1 MLGEIQLA
9 RYRFHCKVI
18 TPLQLP
24 AYAGSTLRGV
34 FGHALRQQACLMR
47 ARSCDGCTMLAACP
61 YPQLFEPQRLTR
73 PAGAPPLLAPYAIE
87 AAFSSEAA
95 AAQKWHS
102 YRPGEKYQFD
112 MVLMTPQAIQQLP
125 LIIASWRQA
134 FGRGLGR
141 GDGQAELLRVELISA
156 EDREEPVPAVHA
168 SNLTIPE
175 FSAAE
180 DVLLHLETPLRL
192 EQQGRR
198 IGERELTP
206 GIFLRH
212 LIRRVGFLLG
222 VQRPDLF
229 PLEQVHQL
237 NALADKVQG
246 GERQLQWCDWSRYST
261 RQKQKMTLGGLV
273 GHWQLQEV
281 PEQLLPFIYL
291 GQWLHVGKE
300 CAFGLGKYRWIK
312 ASQAGADI
320 LYQRV

>member
-24 AYAGSTLRGV
+24 AYAGSTLRSV

-73 PAGAPPLLAPYAIE
+73 PTGAPPLLAPYAIE
-87 AAFSSEAA
+87 AAFSPEAA

-102 YRPGEKYQFD
+102 YRPGENYQFD

-134 FGRGLGR
+134 FGRGIGR

-222 VQRPDLF
+222 VQRPNLF

-261 RQKQKMTLGGLV
+261 RQKQKMTLGGLAANC
-273 GHWQLQEV
+273 HRQREPKRW
-281 PEQLLPFIYL
+281 LPSFIFGNCWIAGRKAPFAL
-291 GQWLHVGKE
+291 GNSG
-300 CAFGLGKYRWIK
+300 WIK
-312 ASQAGADI
+312 PSRPAAAFRAG
-320 LYQRV
+320 L